1 MSGHFHL
8 AGEQVK
14 REDMLSRARKIAQT
28 LQNKGVSTGDVITI
42 LLRNDTTLYE
52 VVEACRYV
60 GAYYVTL
67 NWHGTQAELMPILSD
82 SGAKVLVGH
91 SNLLDQFTQ
100 PLPPDLAVLVV
111 DTPDVINQRYAKT
124 DVLPTTKNST
134 DDRLSA
140 TTHWERL
147 TAVLRDTLEI
157 ESQPERFR
165 GMFSYTSGSTGQ
177 PKGIKREYDEQRPD
191 PYTVFA
197 GLAKALMQLDSGD
210 RFYIAAPLYHSAPH
224 ALTLCCLAAGNVT
237 VFIEPKF
244 DPERFLADVQQHKI
258 THTYIVPTMMI
269 RLLKLPQEVR
279 EKYDVSSLRYAL
291 STGSA
296 WPVDVKQGMIDWFG
310 PIFFESYGASELGFM
325 TLISS
330 EESLAKPGS
339 VGKAIAGGSIIIL
352 DDAMQPVPIGESGS
366 IYVHLPMF
374 GPFKYTNTQGT
385 LDGLHYQNYTT
396 LGDMGYL
403 DDEGYLFIN
412 DRKKDMIISGGA
424 NIFPAEIEAVLIHM
438 PQIADCAIFGIPDSE
453 FGEMI
458 VLAAQ
463 CQPGQ
468 HLDIAQVCE
477 FLDGR
482 IARFKWPK
490 KLDIHD
496 QLPREDSGKIFKQ
509 RLRAAYV

>member
-14 REDMLSRARKIAQT
+14 REDMLSRARKIAQI
-28 LQNKGVSTGDVITI
+28 LQNKGVSTGDVIAI

-111 DTPDVINQRYAKT
+111 DTPDVINHRYAPS
-124 DVLPTTKNST
+124 DVVPTAKNST

-140 TTHWERL
+140 ANHGERL
-147 TAVLRDTLEI
+147 AAVLSDTPEI

-165 GMFSYTSGSTGQ
+165 GMFSYTSGSTGK

-279 EKYDVSSLRYAL
+279 EKYDMSSLRYAL

-330 EESLAKPGS
+330 QESLAKPGS

-352 DDAMQPVPIGESGS
+352 DDAMQPVPTGESGS

-403 DDEGYLFIN
+403 DADGYLFIN

-463 CQPGQ
+463 CQPDQ

-490 KLDIHD
+490 KLELHD